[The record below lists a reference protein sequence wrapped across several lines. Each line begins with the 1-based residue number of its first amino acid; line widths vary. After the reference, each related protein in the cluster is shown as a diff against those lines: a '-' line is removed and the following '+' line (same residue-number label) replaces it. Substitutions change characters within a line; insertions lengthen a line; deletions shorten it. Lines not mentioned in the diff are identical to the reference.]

1 LAYFRDPNAEAFGKG
16 DCPPEPL
23 RGSPR
28 GLSEKQMT
36 FYVIGRLFPSRFS
49 IENRWLT
56 ISLVG

>member
-1 LAYFRDPNAEAFGKG
+1 VTSNAEAFGKG

-36 FYVIGRLFPSRFS
+36 FYVIVRPFPHRFF